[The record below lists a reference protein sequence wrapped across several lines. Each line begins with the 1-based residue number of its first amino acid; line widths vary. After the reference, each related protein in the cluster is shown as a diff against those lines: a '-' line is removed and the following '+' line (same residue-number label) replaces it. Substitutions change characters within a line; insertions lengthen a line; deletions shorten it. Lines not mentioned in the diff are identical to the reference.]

1 MTSLNSYP
9 PYRITNEMLILTSG
23 ISRKIQR
30 VADTHL
36 LTNKPHLRRNNRIQ
50 SIHSSLAIE
59 ANSLSLNQV
68 TEVINGRTVLGPPK
82 EIREVKNAYD
92 AYEQLPSVNPYR
104 IEDLLRLHGIMTNG
118 LALDAGAF
126 RLGEEGV
133 FSNGKCIFMAP
144 PARLVP
150 ELMHNLFDWLKEAQK
165 TIHPLLLSSIFH
177 YEFVFIHPFSDGNG
191 RIARLWQ
198 TALLTCWEDL
208 FQYLPIENQI
218 HRFQDEYYQAI
229 GDSHVAGE
237 STVFVV
243 FMLRMIDQ
251 VLSELISTPEDSQ
264 SLYIKR
270 LLSVMEF
277 GTAYS
282 AQELLELLGLKS
294 RLGLRKNYL
303 NPALEQNL
311 ISMTEPDKPTS
322 KRQRYQKR

>member
-36 LTNKPHLRRNNRIQ
+36 LTNKPHLRHNNRIQ

-92 AYEQLPSVNPYR
+92 AYEQLPSINPYR

-126 RLGEEGV
+126 RLDEEGV

-229 GDSHVAGE
+229 GGSHVAGE

-264 SLYIKR
+264 SPYIKR
-270 LLSVMEF
+270 LLSVMEV